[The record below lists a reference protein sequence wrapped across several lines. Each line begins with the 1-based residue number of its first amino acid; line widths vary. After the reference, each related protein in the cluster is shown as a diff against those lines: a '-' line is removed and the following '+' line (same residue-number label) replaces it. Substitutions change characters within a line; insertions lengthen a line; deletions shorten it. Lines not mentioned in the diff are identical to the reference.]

1 MLWDIL
7 VISVLILSAII
18 AFFRGFVREVLTI
31 AGVVGGVVGAVYFGD
46 DAKPAFRSLFGIS
59 DSADDKDEKAKLF
72 DLIPYELVA
81 DGLAYGTIF
90 LVIVIILSVISH
102 YLAAATKKSGLGLL
116 DRSLGVLFGVVRGI
130 LLLGLVY
137 LPVHIFVEVDQKKQ
151 WFEESRSIVYVE
163 LTANFLTEFFP
174 DFEKDPEMMFDA
186 RDVKKVIKA
195 RELIRE
201 MDDKVKKNA
210 DKQLDEKGTNKD
222 GKEATVGQGY
232 EDELRQKMKDLL
244 KDVPVDDIS
253 SPENTPSKA
262 E

>member
-31 AGVVGGVVGAVYFGD
+31 AGVVGGVAGAVYFGN
-46 DAKPAFRSLFGIS
+46 DAKPAFRSLFGVN
-59 DSADDKDEKAKLF
+59 DQAEDAEKAKLF

-116 DRSLGVLFGVVRGI
+116 DRTLGVLFGVVRGI

-137 LPVHIFVEVDQKKQ
+137 LPVHIFVEVDTKKQ
-151 WFEESRSIVYVE
+151 WFEQSRSIVYVE
-163 LTANFLTEFFP
+163 LTANFLTKFFP
-174 DFEKDPEMMFDA
+174 DFEKEPEMMFDA

-201 MDDKVKKNA
+201 MDNKVKQDA
-210 DKQLDEKGTNKD
+210 DKKLDEKGADEN
-222 GKEATVGQGY
+222 GKEATAGQGY
-232 EDELRQKMKDLL
+232 EDELRQQMKDLL
-244 KDVPVDDIS
+244 KDVPVDDTS
-253 SPENTPSKA
+253 SPENSPSKA